1 MRDFYEEQLTRLYTQ
16 LIAMGSLCEEAI
28 SKATKALTEGDV
40 ELAREVME
48 NDNRIDQQERDIE
61 SLCLK
66 ILLHQQP
73 VAGDMR
79 RVSASLKM
87 ITDMERIGDQASD
100 IADIV
105 IHLDEKLPEDFMHI
119 CKMGVAAMKMVT
131 DSVNA
136 YVDQDLELARK
147 VIAADDE
154 VDKLFYKIRGEILD
168 SIRKDLSGE
177 EILDFFMVTKYYE
190 RIADHATNI
199 AEWVVYSITGT
210 RHGAD

>member
-28 SKATKALTEGDV
+28 SKATKALTEGDT

>member
-28 SKATKALTEGDV
+28 SKATKALTEGDT

-199 AEWVVYSITGT
+199 AEWVVYSITGS
-210 RHGAD
+210 RDKA

>member
-1 MRDFYEEQLTRLYTQ
+1 MRDFYDEQLKKLYTQ

-40 ELAREVME
+40 ELAKEIID
-48 NDNRIDQQERDIE
+48 NDTIIDQQERDIE
-61 SLCLK
+61 SMCLK

-79 RVSASLKM
+79 RVSATLKM

-105 IHLDEKLPEDFMHI
+105 IDLNEKLPEDFLHI
-119 CKMGVAAMKMVT
+119 CKMGVAAIKMVK

-136 YVDQDLELARK
+136 YIDQDLELARS
-147 VIAADDE
+147 VIKADDE
-154 VDKLFYKIRGEILD
+154 VDRMFYKVRGEILD
-168 SIRKDLSGE
+168 AIRKDLSGE
-177 EILDFFMVTKYYE
+177 EILDLFMVTKYYE
-190 RIADHATNI
+190 RIGDHATNI
-199 AEWVVYSITGT
+199 AEWVVYSITGM
-210 RHGAD
+210 RKG